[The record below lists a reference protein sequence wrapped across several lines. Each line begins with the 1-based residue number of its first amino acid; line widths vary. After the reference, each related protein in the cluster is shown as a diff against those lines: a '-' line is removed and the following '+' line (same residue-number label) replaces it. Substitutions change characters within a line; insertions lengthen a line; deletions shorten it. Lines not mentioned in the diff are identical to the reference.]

1 MLVDELN
8 EMGLPNMAAE
18 LDKLYAAPGF
28 LEMDRLTLISELI
41 SPEYKDKISKRI
53 NNRLRSAKLI
63 GCPAEIGNCTDSQ
76 EREYLPSGIPQ
87 MLSTLDFIPKG
98 FNICILGAS
107 DTGKTY
113 LAKAI
118 GIKACTDY
126 RVGYFHCEELLE
138 NLSSQKQLDYGKYS
152 RKLSGLLKQDL
163 LILDDFLLHTIV
175 DEAEIKILFAL
186 LEGRSEKKKSTII
199 YYTLALL
206 FSQLKM
212 QGFHKKFKVFP
223 QRAGKSARERS
234 FCGRAGPRAAPQC
247 WNNPRELP

>member
-1 MLVDELN
+1 MLTGNNLLNTLVDELN
-8 EMGLPNMAAE
+8 ELGLPNMAAE

-63 GCPAEIGNCTDSQ
+63 GCPAELEYCKDSR

-87 MLSTLDFIPKG
+87 LLATLDFIPKG

-138 NLSSQKQLDYGKYS
+138 SLSSLKQHDYSKYA
-152 RKLSGLLKQDL
+152 RKISGLLKQDL
-163 LILDDFLLHTIV
+163 VILDDFLLHTLE

-186 LEGRSEKKKSTII
+186 LEGRSERQKSTII
-199 YYTLALL
+199 C
-206 FSQLKM
+206 S
-212 QGFHKKFKVFP
+212 
-223 QRAGKSARERS
+223 QRAPENWRPMIMNDEISANSIVKRVTKHYTVMINR
-234 FCGRAGPRAAPQC
+234 R
-247 WNNPRELP
+247 

>member
-1 MLVDELN
+1 MLTGNSLLNTLVDELN
-8 EMGLPNMAAE
+8 ELGLPNMAAE

-41 SPEYKDKISKRI
+41 SPEYKDKINKRI

-63 GCPAEIGNCTDSQ
+63 GCPAELGNCTDSR

-118 GIKACTDY
+118 GIQACTDY

-138 NLSSQKQLDYGKYS
+138 SLSSQKQLDYGKYE
-152 RKLSGLLKQDL
+152 RKMSGLLKQDL

-175 DEAEIKILFAL
+175 DETEIKILFAL
-186 LEGRSEKKKSTII
+186 LEGRSEKQKSTII
-199 YYTLALL
+199 C
-206 FSQLKM
+206 S
-212 QGFHKKFKVFP
+212 
-223 QRAGKSARERS
+223 QRAPENWKPMIMNDEISANS
-234 FCGRAGPRAAPQC
+234 IVKRATKHYTVMINR
-247 WNNPRELP
+247 R

>member
-1 MLVDELN
+1 MLTGNTLLNTLVDELN
-8 EMGLPNMAAE
+8 ELGLPNMAAE
-18 LDKLYAAPGF
+18 LDRLYAAPGF
-28 LEMDRLTLISELI
+28 LEMDHLTLISELI

-63 GCPAEIGNCTDSQ
+63 GCPAELEECKDSR
-76 EREYLPSGIPQ
+76 EREYLPSGIAQ
-87 MLSTLDFIPKG
+87 LLATLDFIPKG

-138 NLSSQKQLDYGKYS
+138 SFSSLKQHDYSKYT

-163 LILDDFLLHTIV
+163 VILDDFLLHTIE

-186 LEGRSEKKKSTII
+186 LEGRAERQKSTII
-199 YYTLALL
+199 C
-206 FSQLKM
+206 S
-212 QGFHKKFKVFP
+212 
-223 QRAGKSARERS
+223 QRAPENWKPMIMNDEISANSIVKRVTKHYTVMINR
-234 FCGRAGPRAAPQC
+234 R
-247 WNNPRELP
+247 

>member
-1 MLVDELN
+1 MLTGNTLLNTLVDELN
-8 EMGLPNMAAE
+8 ELGLPNMASE

-53 NNRLRSAKLI
+53 NNRLRLSKLT
-63 GCPAEIGNCTDSQ
+63 GCPAELGDCKDSKD
-76 EREYLPSGIPQ
+76 REYLPPGIPQ

-118 GIKACTDY
+118 GIKACADY

-138 NLSSQKQLDYGKYS
+138 SLSSLKQHDYGKYE
-152 RKLSGLLKQDL
+152 RKMSGLLKQDL
-163 LILDDFLLHTIV
+163 VILDDFLLHTIE
-175 DEAEIKILFAL
+175 DETEIKILFAL
-186 LEGRSEKKKSTII
+186 LEGRSERQKSTII
-199 YYTLALL
+199 C
-206 FSQLKM
+206 S
-212 QGFHKKFKVFP
+212 
-223 QRAGKSARERS
+223 QRAPENWKPMIMNDEISANS
-234 FCGRAGPRAAPQC
+234 IVKRATKHYTVMINR
-247 WNNPRELP
+247 R

>member
-1 MLVDELN
+1 MLTGNTLLNTLVDELN
-8 EMGLPNMAAE
+8 ELGLPNMAAE

-63 GCPAEIGNCTDSQ
+63 GCPAELEYCKDSR
-76 EREYLPSGIPQ
+76 EREYLPSEIPQ
-87 MLSTLDFIPKG
+87 LLATLDFIPKG

-107 DTGKTY
+107 GTGKTY

-138 NLSSQKQLDYGKYS
+138 SLSS
-152 RKLSGLLKQDL
+152 LKQHDYSKY
-163 LILDDFLLHTIV
+163 
-175 DEAEIKILFAL
+175 ARKINIRTA
-186 LEGRSEKKKSTII
+186 
-199 YYTLALL
+199 
-206 FSQLKM
+206 
-212 QGFHKKFKVFP
+212 
-223 QRAGKSARERS
+223 
-234 FCGRAGPRAAPQC
+234 
-247 WNNPRELP
+247 

>member
-1 MLVDELN
+1 MLTGNTLLNTLVDELN
-8 EMGLPNMAAE
+8 ELGLPNMAAE

-63 GCPAEIGNCTDSQ
+63 GCPAELEYCKDSR

-87 MLSTLDFIPKG
+87 LLATLDFIPKG

-138 NLSSQKQLDYGKYS
+138 SLSSLKQKDYSKYA
-152 RKLSGLLKQDL
+152 RKISGLLKQDL
-163 LILDDFLLHTIV
+163 VILDDFLLHTLE
-175 DEAEIKILFAL
+175 DETEIKILFAL
-186 LEGRSEKKKSTII
+186 LEGRSERQKSTII
-199 YYTLALL
+199 C
-206 FSQLKM
+206 S
-212 QGFHKKFKVFP
+212 
-223 QRAGKSARERS
+223 QRAPENWRPMIMNDEISANSIVKRVTKHYTVMINR
-234 FCGRAGPRAAPQC
+234 R
-247 WNNPRELP
+247 

>member
-1 MLVDELN
+1 MLTGNTLLNTLVDELN
-8 EMGLPNMAAE
+8 ELGLPNMAAE

-63 GCPAEIGNCTDSQ
+63 GCPAELEYCKDSR

-87 MLSTLDFIPKG
+87 LLATLDFIPKG

-138 NLSSQKQLDYGKYS
+138 SLSSLKQHDYSKYA
-152 RKLSGLLKQDL
+152 RKISGLLKQDL
-163 LILDDFLLHTIV
+163 VILDDFLLHTLE

-186 LEGRSEKKKSTII
+186 LEGRSERQKSTII
-199 YYTLALL
+199 C
-206 FSQLKM
+206 S
-212 QGFHKKFKVFP
+212 
-223 QRAGKSARERS
+223 QRAPENWRPMIMNDEISANSIVKRVTKHYTVMINR
-234 FCGRAGPRAAPQC
+234 R
-247 WNNPRELP
+247 